1 VAAAAAHLLWWLAR
15 RYLPPRDRPLT
26 VDSDAEPGRAVP
38 AATADAVREQLM
50 RHIFGPGLWEKYA
63 LIALTSVIFGQ
74 MLDVRTDPLQLSLIL
89 AVVIVANAVFSTAF
103 ARRGFGP
110 RNAFIQFLVTG
121 LLNAGILVVILV
133 GLQLGGDELD
143 FRRLGF
149 MLLLVTLLVTLY
161 DRYRPEY
168 VGRFRPEG
176 RAA

>member
-1 VAAAAAHLLWWLAR
+1 MPRQFEGNRLVVASHN
-15 RYLPPRDRPLT
+15 
-26 VDSDAEPGRAVP
+26 PGK
-38 AATADAVREQLM
+38 VREIADLLAP
-50 RHIFGPGLWEKYA
+50 FGVTPVSAGDFGLPEPVEDGD
-63 LIALTSVIFGQ
+63 TF
-74 MLDVRTDPLQLSLIL
+74 
-89 AVVIVANAVFSTAF
+89 VANAILSTAF

-121 LLNAGILVVILV
+121 LLNAGILVAILI
-133 GLQLGGDELD
+133 GLQLGGEELD

-168 VGRFRPEG
+168 VGRISPEG